1 MEKIIS
7 AMTETVTRLQTVSAW
22 AQWQNNAEA
31 MTKGSHEATR
41 SSSEQEMKNMMMGI
55 NKMML
60 QQQQQMQKQ
69 MEMQMMMQQTMQQQ
83 TQQFMEEQT
92 KMQQDMMKILVK
104 GKSISEEK
112 VSKDTGEGGRR
123 HGLTRSGQQMPDS
136 EHKGGKP
143 AGLTSAEPPLTNSK
157 STIIGGRIR
166 KKTASG
172 DDGDDD
178 GGDDDDNI
186 EDMIAVTTKGETLD
200 PDDKQDWDKEV
211 YYTIRKIETY
221 MDTIKPEQRKCPTD
235 KKQFLTWLGDFEKY
249 LDAAGIGEIHHE
261 DWKRRPHLRES

>member
-1 MEKIIS
+1 MATRKVKTPRQRQQERKEQMQREQTVEKIIS

-136 EHKGGKP
+136 EHKGRST
-143 AGLTSAEPPLTNSK
+143 AQRYRSDITSSPLCVLSQELQ
-157 STIIGGRIR
+157 GDGRR
-166 KKTASG
+166 
-172 DDGDDD
+172 
-178 GGDDDDNI
+178 
-186 EDMIAVTTKGETLD
+186 
-200 PDDKQDWDKEV
+200 
-211 YYTIRKIETY
+211 
-221 MDTIKPEQRKCPTD
+221 
-235 KKQFLTWLGDFEKY
+235 
-249 LDAAGIGEIHHE
+249 
-261 DWKRRPHLRES
+261 